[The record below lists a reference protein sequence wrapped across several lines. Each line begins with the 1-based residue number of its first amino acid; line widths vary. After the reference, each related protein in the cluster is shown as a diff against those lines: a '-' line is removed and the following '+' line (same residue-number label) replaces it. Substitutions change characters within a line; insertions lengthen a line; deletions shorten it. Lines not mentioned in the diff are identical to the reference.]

1 MPRTDANAA
10 GIEIEFE
17 TFGDPADPSLLLI
30 SGLGAQMLTWE
41 PELCEAFVDRG
52 FHVIRFDNRDVG
64 LSTKVEVPQDFD
76 LMSAILAGFA
86 GDAPEVP
93 YLISDMAADAMS
105 VLDALG
111 IERAHVV
118 GASMGGMIAQ
128 QAAIDHTER
137 VVSLTSIMST
147 TGDPDV
153 GVPDA
158 SVASTL
164 LEPTPPEREAAIDR
178 AIEVSRLIGSPD
190 HFELERMR
198 RRHELS
204 YDRCFYPR
212 GVGHQLAA
220 VVGSGS
226 RSEALRGL
234 DLPAL
239 VIHGDRD
246 PLVTPSGGERTAEVL
261 AGSELLVL
269 EGMGHDLPTY
279 FWAPIVEQITSLA
292 ARTATGV

>member
-17 TFGDPADPSLLLI
+17 VFGDVDDPTLLLV
-30 SGLGAQMLTWE
+30 SGLGAQMVSWD

-52 FHVIRFDNRDVG
+52 FGVIRFDNRDVG
-64 LSTKVEVPQDFD
+64 LSGKVDVGDDFD
-76 LMSAILAGFA
+76 VMAAILAGLA
-86 GDAPEVP
+86 GETPEVP
-93 YLISDMAADAMS
+93 YLLSDMAADAMA
-105 VLDALG
+105 VLDAVG
-111 IERAHVV
+111 VERAHVA
-118 GASMGGMIAQ
+118 GTSMGGMIAQ
-128 QAAIDHTER
+128 QAAIDHPGR
-137 VVSLTSIMST
+137 VASLTSIMST

-158 SVASTL
+158 SVAGTL
-164 LEPTPPEREAAIDR
+164 LEAGPHEREAAI
-178 AIEVSRLIGSPD
+178 AHSIEVSRVIGSPD
-190 HFELERMR
+190 HFELARVR

-212 GVGHQLAA
+212 GAGNQLAA
-220 VVGSGS
+220 VVASGS

-234 DLPAL
+234 DVPAL
-239 VIHGDRD
+239 VVHGDRD

-279 FWAPIVEQITSLA
+279 FWAPVIERITALA
-292 ARTATGV
+292 ARTASGV

>member
-17 TFGDPADPSLLLI
+17 TFGDVDDPTLLLV
-30 SGLGAQMLTWE
+30 SGLGAQMVSWD

-64 LSTKVEVPQDFD
+64 LSGKVEVPRDFD
-76 LMSAILAGFA
+76 LMAAILAGMA
-86 GDAPEVP
+86 GETPEVP
-93 YLISDMAADAMS
+93 YLLSDMAADAMS

-111 IERAHVV
+111 VERAHVA
-118 GASMGGMIAQ
+118 GMSMGGMIAQ
-128 QAAIDHTER
+128 QTAIDHPER

-147 TGDPDV
+147 TGDRDV

-158 SVASTL
+158 SVAGTL
-164 LEPTPPEREAAIDR
+164 LEAGPHEREAAI
-178 AIEVSRLIGSPD
+178 AHSIEVSRVIGSPD
-190 HFELERMR
+190 HFELERVR

-212 GVGHQLAA
+212 GTGHQLAA
-220 VVGSGS
+220 VVASGS
-226 RSEALRGL
+226 RSEALRSL
-234 DLPAL
+234 DVPAL
-239 VIHGDRD
+239 VVHGDRD
-246 PLVTPSGGERTAEVL
+246 PLVTISGGERTAEVL

-279 FWAPIVEQITSLA
+279 FWAPVVERITALA
-292 ARTATGV
+292 ARTASGV